1 MRPGFFNR
9 RAIYG
14 RTEKAPAL
22 SRLIAYMSHRNT
34 NAQIR
39 YQLPRTDELLVRR
52 FTASEAPNNEES
64 YKTSQ
69 AQLLSTVKRGHVG
82 DLDQEHTARGVRLQ
96 RNAASCRNAWRKII
110 QNNSGTF
117 CGTEKEV
124 PAKYI
129 PRSLSLG
136 MDTLFNCWHDLPRRL
151 TFEMSEL
158 LSAFAASS
166 NDSYRCDG
174 MTLTCHQ

>member
-1 MRPGFFNR
+1 MRPGHFNR
-9 RAIYG
+9 RAVYG
-14 RTEKAPAL
+14 RTVKSPVL
-22 SRLIAYMSHRNT
+22 SRLTAYMSHRNT

-52 FTASEAPNNEES
+52 FTASEVPNNEEL

-69 AQLLSTVKRGHVG
+69 AQLLSTVKRGHGG
-82 DLDQEHTARGVRLQ
+82 DLDQDHTARGVRLQ
-96 RNAASCRNAWRKII
+96 RNAASCRNAWCKII
-110 QNNSGTF
+110 QNNSDTL
-117 CGTEKEV
+117 CGAEKEA
-124 PAKYI
+124 PSKYI

-166 NDSYRCDG
+166 SDSDRCDG
-174 MTLTCHQ
+174 MPLTCHQ